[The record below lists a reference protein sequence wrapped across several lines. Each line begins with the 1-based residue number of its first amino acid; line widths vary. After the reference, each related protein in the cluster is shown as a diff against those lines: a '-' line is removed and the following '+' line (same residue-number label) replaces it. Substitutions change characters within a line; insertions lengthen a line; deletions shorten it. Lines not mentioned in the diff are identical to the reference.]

1 MTIIDKLISDGII
14 NEKDKETVIARD
26 CPFQYGYKDNHISSN
41 SFSVC
46 EECWNREV
54 ENNE

>member
-1 MTIIDKLISDGII
+1 MKVDKTRKADGII
-14 NEKDKETVIARD
+14 KECDKERVIYNR
-26 CPFQYGYKDNHISSN
+26 CPSEYGYTDNHISSN

-54 ENNE
+54 EE

>member
-26 CPFQYGYKDNHISSN
+26 CPFQYGYKDILKYGIT
-41 SFSVC
+41 FFKKKCMVKLKK
-46 EECWNREV
+46 
-54 ENNE
+54 